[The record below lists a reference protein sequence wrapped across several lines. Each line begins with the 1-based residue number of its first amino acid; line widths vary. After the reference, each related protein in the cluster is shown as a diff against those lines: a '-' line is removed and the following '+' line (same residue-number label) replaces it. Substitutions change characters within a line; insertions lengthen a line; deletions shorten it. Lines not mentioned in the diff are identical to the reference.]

1 MLELAKYNV
10 FVLGVG
16 PGAVATLINTFTLQ
30 DPVKLKALDDAIP
43 LGRLAQPEEIARI
56 VAFLAGDGASYM
68 TATTVFAD
76 GGLMQSSP
84 GL

>member
-1 MLELAKYNV
+1 MEDPAKM
-10 FVLGVG
+10 
-16 PGAVATLINTFTLQ
+16 A
-30 DPVKLKALDDAIP
+30 KLDSAIP
-43 LGRLAQPEEIARI
+43 LGRMAQPQEIASV
-56 VAFLAGDGASYM
+56 VALLAGSGASYV

>member
-1 MLELAKYNV
+1 V
-10 FVLGVG
+10 GVG
-16 PGAVATLINTFTLQ
+16 PGAVATPINLSTMQNAALMK
-30 DPVKLKALDDAIP
+30 KLDAAIP
-43 LGRLAQPEEIARI
+43 LGRMAQPEEIASV
-56 VAFLAGDGASYM
+56 VALLAGGGASYV